1 MERVNRI
8 LRHPRYAD
16 CLKQVRDCE
25 TGRIFCRHQME
36 HFLDVAR
43 IAYILNL
50 EEGRGLAKDMIYA
63 AALLHDCGRY
73 V

>member
-16 CLKQVRDCE
+16 CLKQVKDCE
-25 TGRIFCRHQME
+25 NGRIFCRHQME

-43 IAYILNL
+43 IA
-50 EEGRGLAKDMIYA
+50 
-63 AALLHDCGRY
+63 
-73 V
+73 